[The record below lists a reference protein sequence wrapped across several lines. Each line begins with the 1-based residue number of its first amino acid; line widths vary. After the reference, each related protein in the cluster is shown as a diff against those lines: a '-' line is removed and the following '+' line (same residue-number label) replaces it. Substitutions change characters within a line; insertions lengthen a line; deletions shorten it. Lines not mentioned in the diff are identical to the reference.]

1 MEIVVSFFALVV
13 SIAGFLLSIFT
24 HFQILR
30 RDRKQ
35 ATLEAYNR
43 LESEALEKLDM
54 MMPADIKEIVANSR
68 TKEYSGKYKELT
80 ALAARIEHFCVG
92 VEQGIYD
99 RKVVYELGH
108 GFLDDRI
115 MKRIEPLIDMKD
127 HGASKSYYEN
137 TRKVVSE
144 MKKMSGKCFL

>member
-1 MEIVVSFFALVV
+1 MLISIIALIV
-13 SIAGFLLSIFT
+13 SIAGFLLSIVT

-54 MMPADIKEIVANSR
+54 MMPAEINIIVENSR
-68 TKEYSGKYKELT
+68 TKEYSSQYKELT
-80 ALAARIEHFCVG
+80 ALVARIEHFCVG
-92 VEQGIYD
+92 VESGIYD
-99 RKVVYELGH
+99 KKVVYELGH

-137 TRKVVSE
+137 TRKVVAE
-144 MKKMSGKCFL
+144 MKKMSR